1 MRIALLMTLLMTSGC
16 QSIGGSVFHSSRA
29 STPARDCPEDCR
41 TCSSWSCVSEKF
53 LQTTLGCFGRH
64 PKYCSTHDKI
74 LTQHDARHLARAEL
88 SRTRSKIC
96 SDCDYRLGYE
106 QAFVDVAQGAK
117 GDVPAL
123 PPANFWTNCARTPN
137 GHRRAENW
145 FSGYA
150 AGATAAKTLY
160 EPYNK
165 VAASQFY
172 NEVWTEKD
180 GVAAPNPTWRGSSDS
195 YQ

>member
-16 QSIGGSVFHSSRA
+16 HHFGGSAFLSSRA
-29 STPARDCPEDCR
+29 FTSAGDCQADCR
-41 TCSSWSCVSEKF
+41 SCSTWSRLSEKC

-64 PKYCSTHDKI
+64 PKYCSTHDKM
-74 LTQHDARHLARAEL
+74 LTQHDARHLAHAEL
-88 SRTRSKIC
+88 KRSKKKIC
-96 SDCDYRLGYE
+96 SDCDYRLGFE
-106 QAFVDVAQGAK
+106 QAFVDVSQGAK

-123 PPANFWTNCARTPN
+123 PPANFWTNCARTPG
-137 GHRRAENW
+137 GHQRAENW

-150 AGATAAKTLY
+150 AGATAAKAIY

-172 NEVWTEKD
+172 NDVWTERD
-180 GVAAPNPTWRGSSDS
+180 GASAPQPTWGGDS
-195 YQ
+195 GMYQ